1 MRLPTGVI
9 RSSAP
14 TRSGARWVPI
24 EDAIGPQKEAACRAL
39 RAQQRFA
46 KDGPPDAP
54 QLPLSYGAR
63 EKLKVGGLPHVVAL
77 YARSLEALDYDVDE
91 HPSFDEYA
99 GGVMASSLTPAF
111 IRNDPDLLK
120 R

>member
-24 EDAIGPQKEAACRAL
+24 EDPIGPQKEAACRAL

-54 QLPLSYGAR
+54 RLPLSYWAR
-63 EKLKVGGLPHVVAL
+63 EKLKVGGLPHLVAC
-77 YARSLEALDYDVDE
+77 YARSLEGLGYDYDA
-91 HPSFDEYA
+91 HCSFDEYA
-99 GGVMASSLTPAF
+99 RGVT
-111 IRNDPDLLK
+111 
-120 R
+120 